1 MGQSQSRLKK
11 QAADW
16 KQDILDQIEYDQI
29 QIPQQKNDKWFRGV
43 AHRNIPELLK
53 VWAEFDRGETLK
65 IVCIDRFWVEL
76 IWRTPKGSEKI
87 VNEFQILVDL
97 SRAARDNA
105 IRKNA
110 ADKKEGWK
118 YQEQLYKE
126 GNWGTAYWVYLCRY
140 LYCLPIN
147 PKRPHNMAKIYPL
160 VEAYQC
166 GDRLPDE
173 MTSFTFYD
181 LNDTLIIK
189 REDDYQPPCP
199 EEEAMFRE
207 CLRVL

>member
-1 MGQSQSRLKK
+1 MGQSQARLKK
-11 QAADW
+11 HAAEW
-16 KQDILDQIEYDQI
+16 IRDITDQIGYDII
-29 QIPQQKNDKWFRGV
+29 QVPSQKNDTWFRGV
-43 AHRNIPELLK
+43 THRNIPELLK
-53 VWAEFDRGETLK
+53 VWAKFDRGEALK

-87 VNEFQILVDL
+87 VSEFQILIDL

-110 ADKKEGWK
+110 ADKKEGWE
-118 YQEQLYKE
+118 YQDRLYKE

-140 LYCLPIN
+140 LYCLPID
-147 PKRPHNMAKIYPL
+147 PKRPHKMAKIYPL
-160 VEAYQC
+160 VEVYQC

-173 MTSFTFYD
+173 MTSFTFYG
-181 LNDTLIIK
+181 LNDTLAIK
-189 REDDYQPPCP
+189 REGDYQPPCP
-199 EEEAMFRE
+199 EEKAMFRD